1 MALGDAY
8 LEWADTL
15 LLDLF
20 QQWSLS
26 TTIIATFLFFYFAYP
41 LLTWKDPDVH
51 PFLLARQ
58 ANASPI
64 RQPGESAIYRSIEIP
79 YGYPLRAGLGVK
91 DPGAPKW
98 SSGRNGD
105 IRDIWRQAARG
116 PLKDDGTPAGPA
128 GKLYTVLGREKV
140 VERDLDSVTLE
151 INAIGKHIQE
161 AGGKKVA
168 ICLSN
173 SVELLAGIFATSFY
187 GLETVLVPHGLMPAA
202 LTKLLSMASPDV
214 LIAEAGSVDI
224 ASSLSDCPGLKQ
236 VIWVSRGD
244 AQHMD
249 FNEVPEGA
257 NLQVSTWHATVEERK
272 ATTSSEVLPFDKES
286 NEAVQPISM
295 FWPLGGDQYELIEY
309 TSEVRNAFFMLHSRN
324 DSACGQLAGK
334 EKGYEDKTR

>member
-1 MALGDAY
+1 MAVGDAY
-8 LEWADTL
+8 LEWADAF

-26 TTIIATFLFFYFAYP
+26 STIIATLLFFYFAYP
-41 LLTWKDPDVH
+41 WLTWKDPDVH
-51 PFLLARQ
+51 PFLIARQ
-58 ANASPI
+58 ASSSPI
-64 RQPGESAIYRSIEIP
+64 RQPGESSVYRSIEIP

-105 IRDIWRQAARG
+105 TRDIWRQAARG
-116 PLKDDGTPAGPA
+116 PLKDDGTLAGPK
-128 GKLYTVLGREKV
+128 GKLFTVLGREKV
-140 VERDLDSVTLE
+140 IERDLDSVTLE

-161 AGGKKVA
+161 AGGKKMA

-173 SVELLAGIFATSFY
+173 SVELLASIFTASFY
-187 GLETVLVPHGLMPAA
+187 GLEAVMAPHGLTPAV
-202 LTKLLSMASPDV
+202 LTKLLSQTSSDV

-224 ASSLSDCPGLKQ
+224 AAALSDCPGLKH

-257 NLQVSTWHATVEERK
+257 DVKISTWHATVQERK
-272 ATTSSEVLPFDKES
+272 DTASSEASPFDKES
-286 NEAVQPISM
+286 METVRPISM
-295 FWPLGGDQYELIEY
+295 FWPLEGDEYELIEY
-309 TSEVRNAFFMLHSRN
+309 TSEVRYALLYPAPRGIPCS
-324 DSACGQLAGK
+324 SAIWPKA
-334 EKGYEDKTR
+334 R